1 MFGLSLWEI
10 GAAAM
15 VAFLIFGPEQF
26 PVMIRQIMDTIKK
39 TKDLAL
45 QAQQTFSNLS
55 SDLESTI
62 SDSLA
67 PIKNDNWSASS
78 EQHSNL
84 RDSSPQPEL
93 ETISVDMNT
102 NNYQQQNLDWEQVA
116 KIDDNPRNYE
126 NARFD
131 WKSIARDLT

>member
-10 GAAAM
+10 GAAAL

-62 SDSLA
+62 SDSLD
-67 PIKNDNWSASS
+67 PIKNDSWSVSS
-78 EQHSNL
+78 EQRSNL
-84 RDSSPQPEL
+84 RESSPQPEL
-93 ETISVDMNT
+93 ETISVDTNP
-102 NNYQQQNLDWEQVA
+102 NNYQQHNLDWEQIA
-116 KIDDNPRNYE
+116 KIDTNPRNYE
-126 NARFD
+126 SARFD
-131 WKSIARDLT
+131 WRKLSTGA